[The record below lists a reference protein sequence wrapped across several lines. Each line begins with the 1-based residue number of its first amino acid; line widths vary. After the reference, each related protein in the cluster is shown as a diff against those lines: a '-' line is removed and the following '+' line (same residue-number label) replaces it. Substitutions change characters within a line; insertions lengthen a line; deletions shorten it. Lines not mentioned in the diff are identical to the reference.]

1 MKDIYG
7 KGNFKM
13 KKQFIVL
20 GLGSF
25 GASVAVTLQRL
36 GCDVVAV
43 DHDME
48 RVNEIAEK
56 VTYAMQADIENPEL
70 LSSLGSKNFDGIVV
84 ASSENL
90 EGSILA
96 TLAAKEAGIPYILCK
111 AVNARYAEV
120 LKKVGA
126 DAIVFP
132 EEEMGK
138 KVAKNLVSA
147 NLADWIALSPDYS
160 IVEIAT
166 PKKWVGKSLKEL
178 DVRKNHDVNVVGIK
192 VGDQIEIT
200 PNPDLPLK
208 AEMILMIIGA
218 DKALEK
224 I

>member
-166 PKKWVGKSLKEL
+166 PKNGSG
-178 DVRKNHDVNVVGIK
+178 NH
-192 VGDQIEIT
+192 
-200 PNPDLPLK
+200 
-208 AEMILMIIGA
+208 
-218 DKALEK
+218 
-224 I
+224 

>member
-1 MKDIYG
+1 
-7 KGNFKM
+7 M

-25 GASVAVTLQRL
+25 GASVAVTLQQL

-48 RVNEIAEK
+48 RVNQVAEK
-56 VTYAMQADIENPEL
+56 VTYAMQADIGNPDL
-70 LSSLGSKNFDGIVV
+70 LSSLGSRNFDGIVV

-90 EGSILA
+90 ESSILA
-96 TLAAKEAGIPYILCK
+96 TLAAKEVGIPYILCK
-111 AVNARYAEV
+111 ANNERYAQV

-126 DAIVFP
+126 DAVVFP
-132 EEEMGK
+132 EEEMGRK
-138 KVAKNLVSA
+138 IAKNLMSS

-160 IVEIAT
+160 IVETAV
-166 PKKWVGKSLKEL
+166 PEKWIGKSLKEL
-178 DVRKNHDVNVVGIK
+178 DVRKNHEVNVAGIK
-192 VGDQIEIT
+192 EGDRVEIT
-200 PNPDLPLK
+200 LDPDMPLR
-208 AEMILMIIGA
+208 EGMILMLIGA